1 MEKNTFQV
9 PKNVNVQNKVEI
21 TVDDVIPKGEG
32 LFGVISKEVNN
43 SKNINTNTNES
54 QTSST
59 LLINNVNVNQ
69 AGNKTNNVIMSNN
82 QVYAKKSDIEYGK
95 KSHME
100 FIKIQ
105 SQNKYPI
112 GNPLDKEGKYRLIS
126 MKEIEE
132 HNSKGSLWTVI
143 NRAVY
148 DLTSYIDYHPGGEKK
163 LMMGAGSDC
172 TFLFSILNF

>member
-9 PKNVNVQNKVEI
+9 PKSVNVQNKVEI
-21 TVDDVIPKGEG
+21 SVDDVIPKGEG
-32 LFGVISKEVNN
+32 LFGIISNEVNN
-43 SKNINTNTNES
+43 KKTTSTNDN
-54 QTSST
+54 QKSSSI
-59 LLINNVNVNQ
+59 LINNIEYSNVNQ
-69 AGNKTNNVIMSNN
+69 VNKNNVIMSNN

-148 DLTSYIDYHPGGEKK
+148 DLTTYLDYHPGGEKK
-163 LMMGAGSDC
+163 LLMGAGTDC
-172 TFLFSILNF
+172 TFLFSICY